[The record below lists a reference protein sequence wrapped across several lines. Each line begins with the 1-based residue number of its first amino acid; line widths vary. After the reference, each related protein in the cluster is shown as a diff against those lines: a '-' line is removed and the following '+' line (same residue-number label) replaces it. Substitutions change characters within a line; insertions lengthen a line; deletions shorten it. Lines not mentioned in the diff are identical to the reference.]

1 LQNHN
6 DQALPMIPFLHNK
19 KSTRYT
25 SRWVI
30 LIIDITLSLQMFFL
44 AYLIRFNFTLNFQNH
59 EFLKQIPFIALVSL
73 LSFTVIGS
81 YKGVVRHT
89 GVKDAINVFWSATLI
104 ATILFLSTLIFRN
117 NLVYNTYNIPLSI
130 ITIHYI
136 LNILILISSRFIFK
150 YIFDRVVASY
160 KAPRNILIYG
170 AGESGLLTYTT
181 LVNSTKYSVK
191 IVGFLD
197 DDLNKIGKQFNRVK
211 IYNPKKIDVAFIE
224 KHKIAEIIVSINNI
238 KPFQLFE
245 RIDPLTP
252 LPIKIKMVPPVD
264 QWIDGKL
271 NVGQIQEVKIED
283 LLDRTP
289 IQIDNPVLQKELE
302 GKIILITGAAGSI
315 GSEIANQISDYNY
328 SHVILLDQAESDLY
342 DLQQQFIRNKVE
354 NFSVEL
360 ADIRN
365 EERIKGIF
373 KKYKIDLLFHAA
385 AYKHVPL
392 MENNPYEA
400 VHVNIKGTSLLM
412 NFSIQ
417 YDIEKFIMVSTD
429 KAVNPTNVMGATKR
443 VAEIYANCL
452 NVESKTKFVTT
463 RFGNVLGS
471 NGSVIP
477 LFKKQIS
484 SGGPLTVT
492 HEEITRFFMTIPE
505 ACQLVLE
512 AGVMG
517 NGGEIFVFDMGES
530 VRIFDLA
537 KKMIHLSGMKYP
549 DEIDIKI
556 TGLRPGEKL
565 YEELLTNEENTIP
578 TYHEKIMIAKTENL
592 NVKEIKQKIDSLIDL
607 HVLENSD
614 IVAKLKGI
622 VPEYISNNSEF
633 ENLDSSKVKVKQLKI
648 S

>member
-1 LQNHN
+1 MQNHN

-104 ATILFLSTLIFRN
+104 ATILFLSTLIIRN
-117 NLVYNTYNIPLSI
+117 NPTYKTYNIPLSI

-252 LPIKIKMVPPVD
+252 LPLKIKMVPPVD

-417 YDIEKFIMVSTD
+417 YNIEKFIMVSTD